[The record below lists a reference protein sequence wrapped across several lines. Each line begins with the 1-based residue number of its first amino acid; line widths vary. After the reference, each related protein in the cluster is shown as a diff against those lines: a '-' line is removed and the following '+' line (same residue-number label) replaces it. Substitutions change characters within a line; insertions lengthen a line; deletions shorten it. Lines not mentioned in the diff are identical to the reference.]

1 MFEGF
6 CRTRGHPFAPW
17 KHLPRSMCDTRDA
30 HHHRVPSYLLGAVWS
45 DDVRPWSFILI
56 MVRSV
61 RVYRMVLSG
70 DIFAV
75 ILPGVTFTLIFIT
88 KLDLIDSRIFI
99 INQN

>member
-1 MFEGF
+1 
-6 CRTRGHPFAPW
+6 
-17 KHLPRSMCDTRDA
+17 
-30 HHHRVPSYLLGAVWS
+30 
-45 DDVRPWSFILI
+45 

-88 KLDLIDSRIFI
+88 KLLDSKIFI
-99 INQN
+99 INQINIASTAAWNVERCML

>member
-1 MFEGF
+1 
-6 CRTRGHPFAPW
+6 
-17 KHLPRSMCDTRDA
+17 
-30 HHHRVPSYLLGAVWS
+30 
-45 DDVRPWSFILI
+45 

-88 KLDLIDSRIFI
+88 KLDLLDSRIFI
-99 INQN
+99 INQINIASTAAWNVERCML

>member
-1 MFEGF
+1 
-6 CRTRGHPFAPW
+6 
-17 KHLPRSMCDTRDA
+17 
-30 HHHRVPSYLLGAVWS
+30 
-45 DDVRPWSFILI
+45 

-88 KLDLIDSRIFI
+88 KLDLLDSKIFI
-99 INQN
+99 INQINIASAAAWNVKRCML

>member
-1 MFEGF
+1 
-6 CRTRGHPFAPW
+6 
-17 KHLPRSMCDTRDA
+17 
-30 HHHRVPSYLLGAVWS
+30 
-45 DDVRPWSFILI
+45 

-99 INQN
+99 IIRAKLVMKINL